1 MKAAIRTHQADV
13 ETMKAD
19 VATMKADVA
28 KITEEMQNLKGQ
40 LRTINALGDA
50 LKAAQRK
57 RPCPVGF
64 DPMEFTLLTGLTVEM
79 IADDILE
86 NNRNIEK
93 LERMIA
99 DIEKMIIHV
108 NNRIDKLMNHIENKV
123 C

>member
-1 MKAAIRTHQADV
+1 MQADV
-13 ETMKAD
+13 ETMKAN
-19 VATMKADVA
+19 VA
-28 KITEEMQNLKGQ
+28 KITEEMQKLKGQ

-64 DPMEFTLLTGLTVEM
+64 DPLEFTLLTAEM

-93 LERMIA
+93 LEWLRASGLRPLDLDRRRRRLHEPI
-99 DIEKMIIHV
+99 
-108 NNRIDKLMNHIENKV
+108 
-123 C
+123 